1 MIHTTRYF
9 VSLRSQLW
17 RVLRTVGTAVIM
29 VTVVGAC
36 GPKKPAAKS
45 ESVAAVPSMAD
56 MPGMKDMPNMKDVP
70 GMNQTSADSALL
82 TPNSVTLSAVQLKNG
97 VVRWESA
104 NEQSI
109 AGSVE
114 LPGRI
119 TTNEDHSRRLG
130 ALTEGR
136 VLTVHVSPGEHIAV
150 GDRLVTMQS
159 QQAAMVLS
167 DKSKGEAEVN
177 SRKAAAAY
185 ARSARDRAERLLAL
199 KAIPR
204 QDVERAVADDELAQ
218 AALAQAQAEL
228 ARVKSVIAQLGVE
241 GVAGRIVIRAPIAG
255 VVTSRDVMPGAV
267 VMAGPPLLTIADP
280 TQLWLSVSV
289 PEVEAST
296 MRVGMRLRFVVGAAA
311 RDTFDARIQSVS
323 GTFDSLTRAL
333 PVRAVVADTRGILR
347 PEMFAKVWL
356 VQANQR
362 AITVPDSAVQRLGNG
377 LVVFIARPNANGGST
392 FTSRSV
398 EIGATQ
404 HNRTAIVRGLAVGDL
419 IVVTGAFAVKSQLL
433 RSSMPKMEM

>member
-1 MIHTTRYF
+1 MIETTRRLLPRCLQ
-9 VSLRSQLW
+9 SLRL
-17 RVLRTVGTAVIM
+17 LRTVGAAIVVVTM
-29 VTVVGAC
+29 VTAC
-36 GPKKPAAKS
+36 GAKQPTAKS
-45 ESVAAVPSMAD
+45 DSAQAISPMTDMPDMKE
-56 MPGMKDMPNMKDVP
+56 MPGMSKRP
-70 GMNQTSADSALL
+70 TDSAAAAAG
-82 TPNSVTLSAVQLKNG
+82 TVTLSAAELKNG
-97 VVRWESA
+97 VVRWESVSERA
-104 NEQSI
+104 I

-136 VLTVHVSPGEHIAV
+136 VLTVHVSPGEHVAV

-167 DKSKGEAEVN
+167 DKSKSDAEVN

-185 ARSARDRAERLLAL
+185 SRSARDRAERLLAL

-204 QDVERAVADDELAQ
+204 QDVERAIADDELAQ

-228 ARVKSVIAQLGVE
+228 ARAKSVIAQLGVE
-241 GVAGRIVIRAPIAG
+241 GVAGQIVLRAPIAG

-267 VMAGPPLLTIADP
+267 VMAGMPLITIADP
-280 TQLWLSVSV
+280 TRLWLSVSV
-289 PEVEAST
+289 PESDAAT

-333 PVRAVVADTRGILR
+333 PVRAVVADARGVLR

-362 AITVPDSAVQRLGNG
+362 AITVPDSAVQRVGNA
-377 LVVFIARPNANGGST
+377 LVVFVARPNANGGAT
-392 FTSRSV
+392 FTSRPV
-398 EIGATQ
+398 DIGVTQ
-404 HNRTAIVRGLAVGDL
+404 HSRTAIVRGLAVGDL

>member
-1 MIHTTRYF
+1 MMDTTRRLLNICTQSSGPLGAIGAAL
-9 VSLRSQLW
+9 V
-17 RVLRTVGTAVIM
+17 VISM
-29 VTVVGAC
+29 VAAC
-36 GPKKPAAKS
+36 DAKQPAATKEKVQAIPS
-45 ESVAAVPSMAD
+45 MTDMPDMKEMPGMSKRPPDSASVAA
-56 MPGMKDMPNMKDVP
+56 G
-70 GMNQTSADSALL
+70 T
-82 TPNSVTLSAVQLKNG
+82 VTLSAAELKNG
-97 VVRWESA
+97 VVTWESV
-104 NEQSI
+104 NERSI

-119 TTNEDHSRRLG
+119 TTNDDHSRRLG

-136 VLTVHVSPGEHIAV
+136 VLTVHVSPGERIAV

-159 QQAAMVLS
+159 QQAAMMLS

-177 SRKAAAAY
+177 SRTAAAAY

-204 QDVERAVADDELAQ
+204 QDVERAVADGELAQ
-218 AALAQAQAEL
+218 AALAQARAEL
-228 ARVKSVIAQLGVE
+228 ARVKSVMAQLGVE
-241 GVAGRIVIRAPIAG
+241 GVAGQIVIRAPIAG

-267 VMAGPPLLTIADP
+267 VMAGTPLLTIADP

-289 PEVEAST
+289 PEVEAGS

-333 PVRAVVADTRGILR
+333 PVRAVVADTRGVLR

-377 LVVFIARPNANGGST
+377 LVVFIARPNANGSAT
-392 FTSRSV
+392 FTSRAV
-398 EIGATQ
+398 ETGVSERA
-404 HNRTAIVRGLAVGDL
+404 RTAIVHGLAVGDR